1 MGQLSDAF
9 VFEPESNSWL
19 HLTPGGV
26 RFPPR
31 TGHAACAVGAHSVVV
46 FGGWRLR
53 PCAEA
58 RPCGQFLADLHVLR
72 SLPVAADEAS
82 APAPPEPFGAWAGQ
96 TSWERPA
103 VDGMPP
109 LPRRGHSMT
118 ALHAVTPAAAR
129 DETDAGEEEGEG
141 EVQIVLLFG
150 LGWWLNSTTHE
161 SHAMYLNDVHIL
173 SHVNATWA
181 WRHLRV
187 QGSPPKARASHSAT
201 LTPDG
206 QRLLVFGGM
215 DEAGPLADAH
225 LLDLSHEPPI
235 WWQLHPVGQAPS
247 EGEGRVREG

>member
-1 MGQLSDAF
+1 
-9 VFEPESNSWL
+9 
-19 HLTPGGV
+19 
-26 RFPPR
+26 
-31 TGHAACAVGAHSVVV
+31 
-46 FGGWRLR
+46 
-53 PCAEA
+53 
-58 RPCGQFLADLHVLR
+58 
-72 SLPVAADEAS
+72 
-82 APAPPEPFGAWAGQ
+82 
-96 TSWERPA
+96 
-103 VDGMPP
+103 
-109 LPRRGHSMT
+109 MT

-141 EVQIVLLFG
+141 QVQIVLLFG

-181 WRHLRV
+181 WRHLHV

-215 DEAGPLADAH
+215 DAAGPLADAH

-247 EGEGRVREG
+247 PRYAHSATLFGSDLLIIGGLPLGGATGVDVQMLSFVSLEMQTSAMLAPRLSTDHALNRSCSLLMGSKGSPVQQYTCGGQLTDS